1 MTTHASRAAHA
12 RGHRIDIVTP
22 EFHPSI
28 FRNTHHPMT
37 SSTINESAF
46 LAQRVLTAKPSATG
60 AMTRL
65 ARQLRRE
72 GRDVIALSQG
82 EPDFP
87 TPAHIREAA
96 KSAIDL
102 NQSRYTDV
110 AGTRALREAVVRKF
124 QRDNNLT
131 FDPDQVQIG
140 CGAKQLLYNALQATV
155 GAGDEVVI
163 PTPAWV
169 SYPEMVRLAGGQP
182 VIVRCGADSGFK
194 LTPERLESAIT
205 PRTKWLMLNSPSN
218 PSGAVYDHH
227 ELVALG
233 EVLLRHPHVWVIA
246 DDVYEKIRYDDAPFS
261 TPAAVV
267 PDLAART
274 LTINGVSKAYA
285 MTGWRVGFG
294 AGSLAL
300 IKAMNLVQSQ
310 STSHTSS
317 ISQAASIAAL
327 DGPMDFLRDFVDTF
341 RQRRDRVVAA
351 LRAVDGLTCDMPPG
365 AFYAFPGCHDVL
377 GRYTPQGTRI
387 ETDTDLAMYLLRH
400 AGVAVVPGTAFELPG
415 HFRVSYAASDGELT
429 EAMQRIAHAC
439 SLLR

>member
-1 MTTHASRAAHA
+1 MT
-12 RGHRIDIVTP
+12 
-22 EFHPSI
+22 PS
-28 FRNTHHPMT
+28 TTTEPT
-37 SSTINESAF
+37 F
-46 LAQRVLTAKPSATG
+46 LAQRILSSKPSATG

-87 TPAHIREAA
+87 TPQHIREAA

-110 AGTRALREAVVRKF
+110 AGTRALREAVARKF

-131 FDPDQVQIG
+131 FDPDQVQVG

-155 GAGDEVVI
+155 GTDNEVVI

-169 SYPEMVRLAGGQP
+169 SYPEMVRLAGGRP

-194 LTPERLESAIT
+194 LTPARLEAAIT

-218 PSGAVYDHH
+218 PSGAVYSHD

-233 EVLLRHPHVWVIA
+233 EVLLRHPHVWVMA
-246 DDVYEKIRYDDAPFS
+246 DDIYEKIRYDDSPFS
-261 TPAAVV
+261 TPAAVT
-267 PDLAART
+267 PELAART

-294 AGSLAL
+294 AGPLEL

-317 ISQAASIAAL
+317 ISQAAAIAAL
-327 DGPMDFLRDFVDTF
+327 DGPTEFLRDFIDTF
-341 RQRRDRVVAA
+341 RQRRDRMVTA
-351 LRAVDGLTCDMPPG
+351 LRAVDGLTCDVPAG
-365 AFYAFPGCHDVL
+365 AFYAFPGCHGLL
-377 GRYTPQGTRI
+377 GRHTPESVRI
-387 ETDTDLAMYLLRH
+387 ETDADLAMYLLRD

-415 HFRVSYAASDGELT
+415 HFRVSYAASDIELA
-429 EAMQRIAHAC
+429 EAMRRITHAC
-439 SLLR
+439 TALR